1 MRSKNI
7 IQYLLLIILIAMSI
21 FFYKQYIVSDKNFS
35 QKQSETKKNDEKP
48 FIEESNETSNII
60 ENLRYVSKDLL
71 GNTYII
77 NAQSAEVQED
87 KIDQVQLFEVLAKI
101 IQQDDEI
108 IYINSNFADY
118 NKINNNT
125 VFKDNVNVKYGDQSI
140 DANII
145 NLDFS
150 KNLIEI
156 HEDVYF
162 KNKNAKISAD
172 KIELNFESKKLKIS
186 MEKQNE
192 NVEIIGKY

>member
-1 MRSKNI
+1 MQNNS
-7 IQYLLLIILIAMSI
+7 
-21 FFYKQYIVSDKNFS
+21 FFQPVSG
-35 QKQSETKKNDEKP
+35 
-48 FIEESNETSNII
+48 
-60 ENLRYVSKDLL
+60 KDLPL
-71 GNTYII
+71 FAGMPTFMRLPNLSLKS
-77 NAQSAEVQED
+77 N

-101 IQQDDEI
+101 IQQDDEV

-156 HEDVYF
+156 QENVYF
-162 KNKNAKISAD
+162 KNKNAKIKAD

-192 NVEIIGKY
+192 NIEIIGKY

>member
-1 MRSKNI
+1 
-7 IQYLLLIILIAMSI
+7 MSI
-21 FFYKQYIVSDKNFS
+21 FFYKEYIVSDKNLS
-35 QKQSETKKNDEKP
+35 QKKSESRENDEKP
-48 FIEESNETSNII
+48 LIEENNETSNII

-77 NAQSAEVQED
+77 NAQSAEVQEN

-101 IQQDDEI
+101 IQQDDEV

-156 HEDVYF
+156 QENVYF
-162 KNKNAKISAD
+162 KNKNAKIKAD

-192 NVEIIGKY
+192 NVEIVGKY

>member
-1 MRSKNI
+1 MISKNI
-7 IQYLLLIILIAMSI
+7 IQYLLLIILIVMSI
-21 FFYKQYIVSDKNFS
+21 FFYKKYIESDESPS
-35 QKQSETKKNDEKP
+35 QKQSEIQKNN
-48 FIEESNETSNII
+48 EEPIIKENDETSNII

-77 NAQSAEVQED
+77 NAQSAEVQEN

-101 IQQDDEI
+101 IQQDDEV

-156 HEDVYF
+156 QENVYF
-162 KNKNAKISAD
+162 KNKNAKIKAD

-192 NVEIIGKY
+192 NIEIIGKY

>member
-7 IQYLLLIILIAMSI
+7 IQYLLFAMLIILSL
-21 FFYKQYIVSDKNFS
+21 FFYKKYIKTDKNLA
-35 QKQSETKKNDEKP
+35 QKPNEIQKNNVNSVIEKKDG
-48 FIEESNETSNII
+48 TSNTI

-156 HEDVYF
+156 QEDVYF
-162 KNKNAKISAD
+162 KNKNAKIRAD

>member
-1 MRSKNI
+1 MISKNI
-7 IQYLLLIILIAMSI
+7 IQYLLLIILIIMSI
-21 FFYKQYIVSDKNFS
+21 FFYKEYIESDENLS
-35 QKQSETKKNDEKP
+35 QKQNKIQKNDEKT
-48 FIEESNETSNII
+48 FVEEKNETSNTI
-60 ENLRYVSKDLL
+60 ENLRYISKDLL

-77 NAQSAEVQED
+77 KAQSAEVQENE
-87 KIDQVQLFEVLAKI
+87 IDQVQLFKVLAKI

-118 NKINNNT
+118 NKTNNNT

-145 NLDFS
+145 NLNFS

-156 HEDVYF
+156 QEDVYF
-162 KNKNAKISAD
+162 NNNNAKIRAD
-172 KIELNFESKKLKIS
+172 KIELNFESKKLRIS
-186 MEKQNE
+186 MDKQSE

>member
-48 FIEESNETSNII
+48 FIEENNETSNII

-77 NAQSAEVQED
+77 NAQSAKVQED

>member
-1 MRSKNI
+1 MISKNI
-7 IQYLLLIILIAMSI
+7 IQYLLLIILIIMSV
-21 FFYKQYIVSDKNFS
+21 FFYREYMRSDENLS
-35 QKQSETKKNDEKP
+35 QKQNEIQKNNQKVL
-48 FIEESNETSNII
+48 IEENNEASNII

-77 NAQSAEVQED
+77 NAQSAEVQEN
-87 KIDQVQLFEVLAKI
+87 KIDQVLLFEVLAKI
-101 IQQDDEI
+101 IQQDDEV

-156 HEDVYF
+156 REDVYF
-162 KNKNAKISAD
+162 KNKNAKIKAD

-186 MEKQNE
+186 MEKQNK
-192 NVEIIGKY
+192 NVEIVGKY

>member
-1 MRSKNI
+1 MISKNV
-7 IQYLLLIILIAMSI
+7 IQYLLLMMLIIMSI
-21 FFYKQYIVSDKNFS
+21 FFYKEYIESDKNLG
-35 QKQSETKKNDEKP
+35 QKQNEIQKNDEELL
-48 FIEESNETSNII
+48 IEGNNETSNLI

-71 GNTYII
+71 GNVYII
-77 NAQSAEVQED
+77 NAQSAEVQEN
-87 KIDQVQLFEVLAKI
+87 KVDQVQLFDVLAKI
-101 IQQDDEI
+101 IQPDDEI

-125 VFKDNVNVKYGDQSI
+125 VFKDNVNVNYGDQSI

-145 NLDFS
+145 RLDFS

-156 HEDVYF
+156 EEEVYF
-162 KNKNAKISAD
+162 KNKSAKIKAD